1 MVAPGSADAAGAIG
15 RGMDLA
21 NAGGHAFGPAPG

>member
-1 MVAPGSADAAGAIG
+1 VAPGSADMAEATG

-21 NAGGHAFGPAPG
+21 NAVGHAFGPAPE